1 MGDTVDEGAKAP
13 AQPPLTT
20 QELGAVSAEVAA
32 FFPQPFE
39 RTELVLL
46 VIDPRNVHAYWHV
59 RNDDMARA
67 AAAAGQ
73 GAPMVLRVYD
83 ITYIDFAR
91 SRPHSYFDLQVHWL
105 QNTWYIGLWE
115 DAKSYIA
122 DLGLRR
128 RDGSLVALARSN
140 VIETPRAGQSPRY
153 ERAGVRLGS
162 NGRLERVADITL
174 AAPPAN
180 GAAPRRDMPADQ
192 VRRMVRQFYRRY
204 HPNGKTTA
212 PSAAARNGGRR

>member
-1 MGDTVDEGAKAP
+1 MADLLDENVKVP

-20 QELGAVSAEVAA
+20 QELAAVSAEVAA

-73 GAPMVLRVYD
+73 DAPLVLRMYD
-83 ITYIDFAR
+83 ITYIDFGRA
-91 SRPHSYFDLQVHWL
+91 RPHGYFDLQVHWL
-105 QNTWYIGLWE
+105 QNSWYIGLWE

-153 ERAGVRLGS
+153 ERAGVRLGP
-162 NGRLERVADITL
+162 NGRVERVPDITA

-180 GAAPRRDMPADQ
+180 GVLPRRGMPADQ
-192 VRRMVRQFYRRY
+192 VRRMVGQFYRRFW
-204 HPNGKTTA
+204 PNGKTAA
-212 PSAAARNGGRR
+212 PSSAARDGGRR